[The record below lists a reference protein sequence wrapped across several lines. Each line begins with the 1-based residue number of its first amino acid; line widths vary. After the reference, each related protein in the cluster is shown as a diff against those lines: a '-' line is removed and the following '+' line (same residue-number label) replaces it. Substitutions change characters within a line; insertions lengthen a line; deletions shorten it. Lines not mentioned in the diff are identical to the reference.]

1 MKKNR
6 KKTTKKKSKHGP
18 VVYSRRIK
26 KPDMKQ
32 IVPLIELAIR
42 EDFGKGD
49 PTSEI
54 TVGADEMARASLV
67 SREEIVVCGMDIAA
81 EILKRYDPRLT
92 LTPLVQDGCRAS
104 VAQTLGIIEGPLR
117 AMLSAERVVLNFL
130 QRLCGISTMT
140 WKFVNAIRGTKAKI
154 YDTRKTIPG
163 WRELEKYAV
172 RCGGGYNHR
181 MNLGEAVMFKD
192 NHFAE
197 LGRRFVPRLSRMVK
211 EAREKYG
218 IKWVAVEVDHVDN
231 QLDHVLKIP
240 GIDIILLDNMGQWQ
254 LKHAV
259 QMRDEMCGKRPLLE
273 ASGGITLNNVLTVAS
288 CGVDRIAVG
297 AITHSAVA
305 ADIGL
310 DRDTID
316 Y

>member
-1 MKKNR
+1 MGER
-6 KKTTKKKSKHGP
+6 AT
-18 VVYSRRIK
+18 RRAIK
-26 KPDMKQ
+26 PLDMER
-32 IVPLIELAIR
+32 ILPLIQMAVQ
-42 EDFGKGD
+42 EDFGDGD

-54 TVGADEMARASLV
+54 SIPEDKIDKAYIVT
-67 SREEIVVCGMDIAA
+67 REEIVVCGM
-81 EILKRYDPRLT
+81 ELVKHVLKLYDERLK
-92 LTPLVQDGCRAS
+92 LRVLIEDGHRAN
-104 VAQTLGIIEGPLR
+104 VANRLGVIEGPVR

-140 WKFVNAIRGTKAKI
+140 WKFVNAVRGTKAKI

-192 NHFAE
+192 NHWAE
-197 LGRRFVPRLSRMVK
+197 LSEKFEPRLLKMVK
-211 EAREKYG
+211 EASEKKNVKY
-218 IKWVAVEVDHVDN
+218 VVVEVDHVDN
-231 QLDHVLKIP
+231 QLDRVLTIP
-240 GIDIILLDNMGQWQ
+240 GIDVILLDNMGQWQ

-259 QMRDEMCGKRPLLE
+259 EMRDHICGKKPLLE
-273 ASGGITLNNVLTVAS
+273 ASGGVTLNNVLAIAA
-288 CGVDRIAVG
+288 CGVDRIAIG

-310 DRDTID
+310 DR
-316 Y
+316 